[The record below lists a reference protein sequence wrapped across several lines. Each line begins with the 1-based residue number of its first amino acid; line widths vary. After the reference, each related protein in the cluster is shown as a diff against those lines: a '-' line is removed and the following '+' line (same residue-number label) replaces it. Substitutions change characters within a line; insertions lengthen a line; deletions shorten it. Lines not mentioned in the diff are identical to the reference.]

1 MATRERMISPL
12 SNVHEVFSGEKKR
25 TTREE
30 FAVHAAGILN
40 VDVIYCTRLSITLS
54 NAEEKERIKNEY

>member
-1 MATRERMISPL
+1 MSMK
-12 SNVHEVFSGEKKR
+12 VFSREKKR

-40 VDVIYCTRLSITLS
+40 VDVIYCTLLSITLS
-54 NAEEKERIKNEY
+54 NAEEKERMKNEY